1 MNHLIWVTIV
11 GAGLLSATTNNIKHF
26 NASTPVNKS
35 SAVAETVNL
44 SALSTSPNPAKA
56 KWIKL
61 FDGKTTNGWK
71 TYAKDSIGSAW
82 KVEDGVLFLDA
93 KAKKELKLGGG
104 DIIHERSFE
113 NFHLRL
119 EWKVSKNGNSGI
131 IFWAQNDPAKYKA
144 VWHTG
149 PEMQVLDN
157 GGHPDAK
164 IRKHRAGDLYDLIE
178 GPDTAVK
185 PVGEWNKAEIMSKNG
200 TLELKL
206 NGVTTVKTTYGD
218 DAWFNMIANSK
229 FKTMPGFGKVF
240 SGHIALQD
248 HGDDV
253 WFRNIEIKEL

>member
-1 MNHLIWVTIV
+1 MNNLLWITAIAAALVTAPNKRPDITK
-11 GAGLLSATTNNIKHF
+11 ASITN
-26 NASTPVNKS
+26 PVKS
-35 SAVAETVNL
+35 
-44 SALSTSPNPAKA
+44 

-82 KVEDGVLFLDA
+82 KVQDGILYLDA
-93 KAKKELKLGGG
+93 KAKKEQKLGGG
-104 DIIHERSFE
+104 DIIHEKSFG
-113 NFHLRL
+113 NFHLKL
-119 EWKVSKNGNSGI
+119 EWKISKNGNSGI

-164 IRKHRAGDLYDLIE
+164 IRKHRAGDLYDLVE

-185 PVGEWNKAEIMSKNG
+185 PVGEWNKTEIIAKDG

-206 NGVTTVKTTYGD
+206 NGVTTVKTSYGD
-218 DAWFNMIANSK
+218 EIWYSLIGNSK
-229 FKTMPGFGKVF
+229 FKTMPAFGRTF
-240 SGHIALQD
+240 TGHIALQD

-253 WFRNIEIKEL
+253 WFRNIQIREL

>member
-1 MNHLIWVTIV
+1 MNQLIWVTAI
-11 GAGLLSATTNNIKHF
+11 GAALITATLNRKNLPPATENKSTVSLSA
-26 NASTPVNKS
+26 
-35 SAVAETVNL
+35 
-44 SALSTSPNPAKA
+44 SPNNARA

-82 KVEDGVLFLDA
+82 KVEDGVLFLDS
-93 KAKKELKLGGG
+93 KAKKEQKLGGG
-104 DIIHERSFE
+104 DIIHEKSFE

-178 GPDTAVK
+178 GPDTVVK
-185 PVGEWNKAEIMSKNG
+185 PVGEWNKAEIISKNG

-218 DAWFNMIANSK
+218 EAWFNLIANSK
-229 FKTMPGFGKVF
+229 FKTMSGFGRTF

>member
-1 MNHLIWVTIV
+1 M
-11 GAGLLSATTNNIKHF
+11 
-26 NASTPVNKS
+26 
-35 SAVAETVNL
+35 
-44 SALSTSPNPAKA
+44 
-56 KWIKL
+56 
-61 FDGKTTNGWK
+61 FDSKTTNGWK

-82 KVEDGVLFLDA
+82 KVEDGVLFLDV

-164 IRKHRAGDLYDLIE
+164 IRKHHAGDLYDLIE

-229 FKTMPGFGKVF
+229 FKTMPGFGKVLVVILLCKTMETMYG
-240 SGHIALQD
+240 SVILKS
-248 HGDDV
+248 
-253 WFRNIEIKEL
+253 RNYNANPEPRVLHATGIKGSSTCF

>member
-1 MNHLIWVTIV
+1 MNNLVWITAIAAALVSGPKKHNAVQ
-11 GAGLLSATTNNIKHF
+11 SA
-26 NASTPVNKS
+26 
-35 SAVAETVNL
+35 
-44 SALSTSPNPAKA
+44 SALNPAKA

-82 KVEDGVLFLDA
+82 KVQDGVLYFDA
-93 KAKKELKLGGG
+93 KAKKEQNLGGG
-104 DIIHERSFE
+104 DIIHEKSFE
-113 NFHLRL
+113 NFHLKL
-119 EWKVSKNGNSGI
+119 EWKISKNGNSGV
-131 IFWAQNDPAKYKA
+131 IFWVQNDPSKYKA

-185 PVGEWNKAEIMSKNG
+185 PVGEWNKAEIIANKG
-200 TLELKL
+200 VLEFKL
-206 NGVTTVKTTYGD
+206 NGVTTVKTSYGD
-218 DAWFNMIANSK
+218 EIWYSLIGNSK
-229 FKTMPGFGKVF
+229 FKTMSAFGRTF

-248 HGDDV
+248 HGDEV
-253 WFRNIEIKEL
+253 WYRNIEIKEL

>member
-1 MNHLIWVTIV
+1 MNN
-11 GAGLLSATTNNIKHF
+11 LLWIT
-26 NASTPVNKS
+26 
-35 SAVAETVNL
+35 
-44 SALSTSPNPAKA
+44 ALAAALATSPNNETVVVTNSTTHPAKA

-82 KVEDGVLFLDA
+82 KVQDGMLYFDA
-93 KAKKELKLGGG
+93 KAKKEQNLGGG
-104 DIIHERSFE
+104 DIIHEKSFE
-113 NFHLRL
+113 NFHLKL
-119 EWKVSKNGNSGI
+119 EWKISKNGNSGV
-131 IFWAQNDPAKYKA
+131 IFWAQNDPSKYKA

-185 PVGEWNKAEIMSKNG
+185 PVGEWNKAEIIANNG
-200 TLELKL
+200 VLELKL

-218 DAWFNMIANSK
+218 EVWQSLISTSK
-229 FKTMPGFGKVF
+229 FRTMSSFGKTF

-248 HGDDV
+248 HGDEV
-253 WFRNIEIKEL
+253 WYRNIEIKEL

>member
-1 MNHLIWVTIV
+1 MTNLLWITAIAAALVTGPNTHHAV
-11 GAGLLSATTNNIKHF
+11 QSAS
-26 NASTPVNKS
+26 AS
-35 SAVAETVNL
+35 
-44 SALSTSPNPAKA
+44 NPAKA

-82 KVEDGVLFLDA
+82 KVQDGVLYFDA
-93 KAKKELKLGGG
+93 KAKKEQNLGGG
-104 DIIHERSFE
+104 DIIHEKSFE
-113 NFHLRL
+113 NFHLKL
-119 EWKVSKNGNSGI
+119 EWKISKNGNSGV
-131 IFWAQNDPAKYKA
+131 IFWVQNDPSKYKA

-185 PVGEWNKAEIMSKNG
+185 PVGEWNKAEIIANKG
-200 TLELKL
+200 VLEFKL
-206 NGVTTVKTTYGD
+206 NGVTTVKTSYGD
-218 DAWFNMIANSK
+218 EIWYSLIGNSK
-229 FKTMPGFGKVF
+229 FKTMSAFGRTF

-248 HGDDV
+248 HGDEV
-253 WFRNIEIKEL
+253 WYRNIEIKEL

>member
-1 MNHLIWVTIV
+1 MNN
-11 GAGLLSATTNNIKHF
+11 LLWITAL
-26 NASTPVNKS
+26 AAALVSTPATKKNLS
-35 SAVAETVNL
+35 TSAIEP
-44 SALSTSPNPAKA
+44 SALSTSPNPAKG

-71 TYAKDSIGSAW
+71 TYAKDSIGGAW
-82 KVEDGVLFLDA
+82 KVQDGVLYLDS
-93 KAKKELKLGGG
+93 KAKKEQKLGGG
-104 DIIHERSFE
+104 DIIHEKSFG
-113 NFHLRL
+113 NFHLKL
-119 EWKVSKNGNSGI
+119 EWKISQNGNSGI

-185 PVGEWNKAEIMSKNG
+185 PVGEWNKTEIIAKDG
-200 TLELKL
+200 ILELKL
-206 NGVTTVKTTYGD
+206 NGVTTVKTSYGD
-218 DAWFNMIANSK
+218 EIWYSLIGNSK
-229 FKTMPGFGKVF
+229 FKTMPAFGRTF